1 MTLTKKHRIVWDND
15 LNIIVLL
22 KDCNS
27 MSRTYTNRNYFE
39 SDNYSDIENK
49 ISELSLIMPQEEG
62 EQWTE

>member
-15 LNIIVLL
+15 LNVIVLL

-27 MSRTYTNRNYFE
+27 MSRTYTNRNCFE
-39 SDNYSDIENK
+39 SDDYSDIEDK
-49 ISELSLIMPQEEG
+49 ISELNLIMPE